1 MNSKLILKV
10 VGLSTWDFKVQS
22 LIKKQLHLVRAIK
35 PPPVSVSCLT
45 TSASLAEQ
53 CHVRHF

>member
-1 MNSKLILKV
+1 MNSKLILRV
-10 VGLSTWDFKVQS
+10 FGLSTWDFKVQS
-22 LIKKQLHLVRAIK
+22 LVKNNCILYEPLSL
-35 PPPVSVSCLT
+35 PVSVSCLT